1 MHAIN
6 AIDLHHVTGGADA
19 PAAPPAAPDPIAQ
32 ARQAAREEFYSL
44 EKEREHDQ
52 FRAWEK
58 RHPFSAFA
66 CQGDRSCMR

>member
-1 MHAIN
+1 MQAFNSIEL
-6 AIDLHHVTGGADA
+6 DHVTGGADA
-19 PAAPPAAPDPIAQ
+19 PAAPPAAPDPIEQ
-32 ARQAAREEFYSL
+32 ARQAAREEFRML
-44 EKEREHDQ
+44 EKERETDQ